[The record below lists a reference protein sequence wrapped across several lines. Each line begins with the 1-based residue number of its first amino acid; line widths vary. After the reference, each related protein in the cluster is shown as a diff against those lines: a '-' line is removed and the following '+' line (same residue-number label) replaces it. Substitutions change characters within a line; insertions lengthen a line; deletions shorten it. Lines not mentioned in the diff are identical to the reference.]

1 MNLPTDANTI
11 VALVIIVVIIVL
23 YYSYYFVKDMMQSE
37 IKDFYVK
44 TEKLKFK
51 KDKKDKEFVI
61 QKQNE
66 EVKNNMEFKQ
76 LDDFNFDNI
85 EIDNIDDEIVN
96 NMEIE
101 SFIDPVK
108 NKDPD
113 QNQILSDRIFN
124 I

>member
-1 MNLPTDANTI
+1 MNLPTDVNTI
-11 VALVIIVVIIVL
+11 IALVIIVVIIVL
-23 YYSYYFVKDMMQSE
+23 YYSYYFIKDMMHTE
-37 IKDFYVK
+37 IKNFYVK
-44 TEKLKFK
+44 TEKIKIK
-51 KDKKDKEFVI
+51 RDKKDKEFTV

-66 EVKNNMEFKQ
+66 ESNNQVLQ
-76 LDDFNFDNI
+76 LDDFNFDNL
-85 EIDNIDDEIVN
+85 EVESVD

-108 NKDPD
+108 NKEQD

>member
-1 MNLPTDANTI
+1 MNLPTDVNTI
-11 VALVIIVVIIVL
+11 IALVIIVVIIVL
-23 YYSYYFVKDMMQSE
+23 YYSYYFVKDMMHEE

-44 TEKLKFK
+44 SEKIKIK
-51 KDKKDKEFVI
+51 KDKKDKEFTV

-66 EVKNNMEFKQ
+66 DSTNKIIH
-76 LDDFNFDNI
+76 LDDFNFDNLEI
-85 EIDNIDDEIVN
+85 ESADNID

-108 NKDPD
+108 NKEQD
-113 QNQILSDRIFN
+113 QNQILSNRIFN